1 MNKKDI
7 EFYEGCLLG
16 GAIGDAIGAPIE
28 FVQSIASIKSRC
40 GRNGV
45 SGYTEYEDD
54 TGAFT
59 DDTQMTLFT
68 AEGILRAAHR
78 ALIKGITG
86 AERRMVYHSYLRW
99 LYTQGVEIDPAKID
113 GGECDINSGW
123 LVKEKFL
130 FQRRA
135 PGNTCMDS
143 LKSGVAGDIGIK
155 TNESKG
161 CGGVMRVAPA
171 GLAYFDDGEKAFE
184 MGARF
189 AAITHSHPS
198 GYLSAATFSAVIA
211 GLARGEDLAGAVNDS
226 MHILKKWDGHE
237 ETLWALERAV
247 NWSMSEPAEPETLE
261 KLGGGWV
268 GEEALAISIFCALKF
283 PADFKRG
290 VLLSV
295 CHGGDSDSTGSITG
309 NMLGLINGRG
319 AIPSEWIE
327 KLRGREIVERM
338 ARDLHTLYKGD
349 SYNQDEEWL
358 SKYPPF

>member
-99 LYTQGVEIDPAKID
+99 LYTQGVEIDSAKID
-113 GGECDINSGW
+113 GGGCDINSGW

-130 FQRRA
+130 FQRRS
-135 PGNTCMDS
+135 PGNTCIEA
-143 LKSGVAGDIGIK
+143 LKSGIAGDIGIK

-189 AAITHSHPS
+189 AAITHLHPS
-198 GYLSAATFSAVIA
+198 GYLSAAAFSAVIA
-211 GLARGEDLAGAVNDS
+211 GLARGEDLADAVNDS
-226 MHILKKWDGHE
+226 MHILKKWEGHE
-237 ETLWALERAV
+237 ETLRALERAV
-247 NWSMSEPAEPETLE
+247 NWSKSEPAEPDTLE
-261 KLGGGWV
+261 KLGGGWI

-283 PADFKRG
+283 PDDFKRG

-295 CHGGDSDSTGSITG
+295 CHSGDSDSTGSITG

-319 AIPSEWIE
+319 AIPPEWIE
-327 KLRGREIVERM
+327 KLRGHEIVERI
-338 ARDLHTLYKGD
+338 ARDLHVFYKGD

-358 SKYPPF
+358 SKYPPY

>member
-1 MNKKDI
+1 MNKKGV

-28 FVQSIASIKSRC
+28 FVQSVASIKSRC
-40 GRNGV
+40 GANGV
-45 SGYTEYEDD
+45 SGYTEYEDG
-54 TGAFT
+54 TGGFT

-68 AEGILRAAHR
+68 AEGILRARHR

-86 AERRMVYHSYLRW
+86 AERQIVYHSYLRW
-99 LYTQGVEIDPAKID
+99 LYTQGVEIDPSKITEGVYNID
-113 GGECDINSGW
+113 SGW

-135 PGNTCMDS
+135 PGNTCIDS

-155 TNESKG
+155 INESKG

-171 GLAYFDDGEKAFE
+171 GLAYFDDREKAFE
-184 MGARF
+184 TGARF

-198 GYLSAATFSAVIA
+198 GYLSAGTFSAIIS
-211 GLARGEDLAGAVNDS
+211 GLARGEALADAVERSLN
-226 MHILKKWDGHE
+226 ILKKWDGHA
-237 ETLWALERAV
+237 ETLWAAERAV

-283 PADFKRG
+283 PDDFKRG

-295 CHGGDSDSTGSITG
+295 CHGGDSDSTGSIAG

-319 AIPSEWIE
+319 AIPSEWVE

-338 ARDLHTLYKGD
+338 ARDLHILYKGD
-349 SYNQDEEWL
+349 SYDQDEEWL
-358 SKYPPF
+358 ERYPPF